1 MAGCIYQVM
10 PPKYKM
16 ELLSNNHPNVNA
28 EAFSTWLVS
37 RTAAPLGLSEF
48 FATMGAR
55 GDYKANSLITWPA
68 FAEAQKFLESQVC
81 DWAFYQWCS
90 WASAKGIIPY
100 SLDQIDM
107 SKVTWFWPQREENDE
122 VAKENA
128 ASLKLKNLTGSYQE
142 ILGSDWQEK
151 LDQIKAEI
159 AYCKDNG
166 LPHPAYNMVSGGERS
181 ESTKFGDDNQEMTE
195 NKTI

>member
-1 MAGCIYQVM
+1 M

-28 EAFSTWLVS
+28 EAFSTWLMS

-81 DWAFYQWCS
+81 DWAFYQWCN

-128 ASLKLKNLTGSYQE
+128 ASLKLRNLTGSYQE

-166 LPHPAYNMVSGGERS
+166 LPHPAFSMISGGERS
-181 ESTKFGDDNQEMTE
+181 ESTKFSDDNQEMME
-195 NKTI
+195 KKTI